1 MKPSLRAASCCSVE
15 VVNGGAGMR
24 RSGFFATELTRKV
37 ASLQLSRK
45 ASTLALCALN
55 RVSSSAFTSVAEPSA
70 AVRANTAATR

>member
-1 MKPSLRAASCCSVE
+1 MVWRAEKPSLREASCCSVE

-45 ASTLALCALN
+45 ASTSLCALN
-55 RVSSSAFTSVAEPSA
+55 RVSS
-70 AVRANTAATR
+70 